1 MSEMLPQ
8 SETAR
13 VLQIS
18 RKETITYE
26 MPMRTY
32 ELFKDIC
39 DWWPVDHG
47 RAKCSVER
55 VLRIIDDALTPFG
68 LHIWDEI
75 RVTRKPTKP
84 EIKGLQADVWI
95 DEREFSEG
103 DDQQK

>member
-1 MSEMLPQ
+1 MSEVLSQPK
-8 SETAR
+8 TAL
-13 VLQIS
+13 VLQVS
-18 RKETITYE
+18 AKETVTYK

-47 RAKCSVER
+47 RVKCSVER

-75 RVTRKPTKP
+75 KVTRKPTKP
-84 EIKGLQADVWI
+84 GIKGLSADVVWV
-95 DEREFSEG
+95 DERRFSEEEG
-103 DDQQK
+103 S